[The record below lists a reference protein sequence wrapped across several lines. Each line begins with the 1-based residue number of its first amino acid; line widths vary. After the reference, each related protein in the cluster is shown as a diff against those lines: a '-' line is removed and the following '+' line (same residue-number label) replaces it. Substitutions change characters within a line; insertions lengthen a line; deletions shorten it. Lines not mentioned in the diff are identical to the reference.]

1 MWMAAYQE
9 SIGHGSNP
17 GLVPPVLHKRP
28 DEVLQDQPLG
38 LVLVVVS
45 VVDVVDADAVVDV
58 AIDEGRAEVHVHLR
72 K

>member
-9 SIGHGSNP
+9 PIGHGSNP

-38 LVLVVVS
+38 LVMVVAVA
-45 VVDVVDADAVVDV
+45 VVDDADAVVDV
-58 AIDEGRAEVHVHLR
+58 ALDEGRAEVHVHLR